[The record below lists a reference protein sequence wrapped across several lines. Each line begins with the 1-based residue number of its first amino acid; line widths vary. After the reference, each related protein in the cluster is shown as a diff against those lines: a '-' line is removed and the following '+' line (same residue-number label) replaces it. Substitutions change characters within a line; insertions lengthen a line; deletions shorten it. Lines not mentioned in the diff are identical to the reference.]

1 MSEMIKTAS
10 DFQYSVNIL
19 YDLHNSQ
26 KVKNFIPTKSSL
38 QLIEEILL
46 STENNSSRRSR
57 ILIGAYGKGKS
68 HIILTILSL
77 LMKHKPQEDFYHL
90 NKKLENNPQL
100 RQLVQNYY
108 EKKGNG
114 LLPVLVS
121 GSNTSLTQ
129 AFIIALQHTL
139 SENNLLD
146 IMPETNYKA
155 ASKVIF
161 KWKNEYPDTYK
172 KFSSLIEE
180 TPDEFVEK
188 LNNYDIETYKVFEN
202 IYPTLTAGSNFN
214 PFLGFDVVE
223 LYESVVKE
231 LRRKNLYDGI
241 YVVYDEFSKYLE
253 ANITTASVSDTK
265 MLQDFAE
272 KSCRSSENQLHLLLI
287 SHKEISN
294 YIDKLPKQKVDG
306 WRGIS
311 ERFEHILLNNNFTQI
326 YEIISSVIQKDKNL
340 WKSFLSA
347 NEKFFEQIYST
358 YENHE
363 LFSDLP
369 KNEFKKTIEKC
380 YPLHPVSMF
389 ILPRLSERIAQNE
402 RTLFTFLSADGTST
416 LPTYLKNY
424 DDKTFELVTPDSIF
438 DYFEPLL
445 KKEVYSGSVHQTYI
459 LSKIILEKIG
469 KEDSLESKIIK
480 TISLIY
486 ILEQF
491 EKLKPLK
498 EEIIQ
503 IYSFSHSKDEITNA
517 LDNLIDKQFVLYLRQ
532 SNSYLKL
539 KESSGIDIGLAIQE
553 EIKKQKSSLVVK
565 DVLNINNYDSFL
577 YPYRFNDE
585 KEMTRYF
592 EFKFIDENEVS
603 ENTNWNIKSE
613 NIKADGV
620 IYGIISSNKESINSV
635 KNILL
640 QNSKG
645 VEHIVFV
652 LLKDFWEIENIVREC
667 SAITT
672 LIGKS
677 ISDTILLDEYQ
688 TVYEDVLEILS
699 NYINAYIRP
708 ENNKAIYI
716 TNGEIKQIKRKAEFS
731 EILSKICNDL
741 YSNCPI
747 INNEAIN
754 KNEITSITK
763 KNRDK
768 IVASLLR
775 TELEKDLGLTGF
787 GPDVSIMRNTLIRP
801 GIFENT
807 ENPKINL
814 NPKDDKSNL
823 FPLLNEIEDFIQT
836 AKQNGELSFSELY
849 KNLTGKNK
857 KIGARKGLIPIYL
870 ACVFSKYKKQIL
882 IQYKENNISLNA
894 QTISDLNENPEKYS
908 LKYLE
913 WDKEKEEYIEE
924 LGKIFSSSITRT
936 ENESISYDAVAFAM
950 ERWYLSLAKYARE
963 IKTSVEKK
971 YPDFLKQLK
980 QNYGSQKL
988 LFEKIPQVFESQK
1001 CNKELAKKVF
1011 EAKKYFDK
1019 ALSELIRTLSDF
1031 MKEMFLEKSKKE
1043 LKEQISLTST
1053 IKDWTEKLPTSV
1065 FEEIFSNGTNKFLEL
1080 FKSIT
1085 NDENLFIQKLA
1096 AISTGLRI
1104 EDWNEK
1110 TIEQFKNRI
1119 AEYKSTAENFE
1130 AKSDTPENKN
1140 ESSVT
1145 SSNYE
1150 LRFVQEDGKQVTK
1163 RFDKV
1168 EQTVRGKLLYNKIT
1182 SELDAMGLAI
1192 SEAEKRQ
1199 VLMNI
1204 LKELC

>member
-100 RQLVQNYY
+100 RQLVQNHY

-155 ASKVIF
+155 ASQVIL
-161 KWKNEYPDTYK
+161 KWKKEYPDTYK
-172 KFSSLIEE
+172 KFASLIEE

-231 LRRKNLYDGI
+231 LRRKNLFDGI

-253 ANITTASVSDTK
+253 ANITSASVSDTK

-272 KSCRSSENQLHLLLI
+272 KSCRSGENQLHLLLI

-326 YEIISSVIQKDKNL
+326 YEIISSVIQKDKTLYNL
-340 WKSFLSA
+340 FLSN
-347 NEKFFEQIYST
+347 NERFFYEICST
-358 YENHE
+358 YEKHD

-369 KNEFKKTIEKC
+369 KIEFKKTIEKC

-424 DDKTFELVTPDSIF
+424 DDKTFELVTPDLIY

-469 KEDSLESKIIK
+469 NEDLLESKIIK

-503 IYSFSHSKDEITNA
+503 IYSFSHSKD
-517 LDNLIDKQFVLYLRQ
+517 
-532 SNSYLKL
+532 
-539 KESSGIDIGLAIQE
+539 
-553 EIKKQKSSLVVK
+553 
-565 DVLNINNYDSFL
+565 
-577 YPYRFNDE
+577 
-585 KEMTRYF
+585 
-592 EFKFIDENEVS
+592 
-603 ENTNWNIKSE
+603 
-613 NIKADGV
+613 
-620 IYGIISSNKESINSV
+620 
-635 KNILL
+635 
-640 QNSKG
+640 
-645 VEHIVFV
+645 
-652 LLKDFWEIENIVREC
+652 
-667 SAITT
+667 
-672 LIGKS
+672 
-677 ISDTILLDEYQ
+677 
-688 TVYEDVLEILS
+688 
-699 NYINAYIRP
+699 
-708 ENNKAIYI
+708 
-716 TNGEIKQIKRKAEFS
+716 
-731 EILSKICNDL
+731 
-741 YSNCPI
+741 
-747 INNEAIN
+747 
-754 KNEITSITK
+754 
-763 KNRDK
+763 
-768 IVASLLR
+768 
-775 TELEKDLGLTGF
+775 
-787 GPDVSIMRNTLIRP
+787 
-801 GIFENT
+801 
-807 ENPKINL
+807 
-814 NPKDDKSNL
+814 
-823 FPLLNEIEDFIQT
+823 
-836 AKQNGELSFSELY
+836 
-849 KNLTGKNK
+849 
-857 KIGARKGLIPIYL
+857 
-870 ACVFSKYKKQIL
+870 
-882 IQYKENNISLNA
+882 
-894 QTISDLNENPEKYS
+894 
-908 LKYLE
+908 
-913 WDKEKEEYIEE
+913 
-924 LGKIFSSSITRT
+924 
-936 ENESISYDAVAFAM
+936 
-950 ERWYLSLAKYARE
+950 
-963 IKTSVEKK
+963 
-971 YPDFLKQLK
+971 
-980 QNYGSQKL
+980 
-988 LFEKIPQVFESQK
+988 
-1001 CNKELAKKVF
+1001 
-1011 EAKKYFDK
+1011 
-1019 ALSELIRTLSDF
+1019 
-1031 MKEMFLEKSKKE
+1031 
-1043 LKEQISLTST
+1043 
-1053 IKDWTEKLPTSV
+1053 
-1065 FEEIFSNGTNKFLEL
+1065 
-1080 FKSIT
+1080 
-1085 NDENLFIQKLA
+1085 
-1096 AISTGLRI
+1096 
-1104 EDWNEK
+1104 
-1110 TIEQFKNRI
+1110 
-1119 AEYKSTAENFE
+1119 
-1130 AKSDTPENKN
+1130 
-1140 ESSVT
+1140 
-1145 SSNYE
+1145 
-1150 LRFVQEDGKQVTK
+1150 
-1163 RFDKV
+1163 
-1168 EQTVRGKLLYNKIT
+1168 
-1182 SELDAMGLAI
+1182 
-1192 SEAEKRQ
+1192 
-1199 VLMNI
+1199 
-1204 LKELC
+1204 

>member
-100 RQLVQNYY
+100 CQLVQNYY

-155 ASKVIF
+155 ASQVIL
-161 KWKNEYPDTYK
+161 KWKKEYPDTYK
-172 KFSSLIEE
+172 KFASLIEE
-180 TPDEFVEK
+180 TPEEFVEK
-188 LNNYDIETYKVFEN
+188 LNNYDIETYKLFEN

-272 KSCRSSENQLHLLLI
+272 KSCRSGENQLHLLLI

-326 YEIISSVIQKDKNL
+326 YEIISSVIQKDKTLWNL
-340 WKSFLSA
+340 FLSN
-347 NEKFFEQIYST
+347 NERFFSEIYST
-358 YENHE
+358 YEKHD

-424 DDKTFELVTPDSIF
+424 DDKTFELVTPDLIY

-469 KEDSLESKIIK
+469 NEDSLESKIIK

-517 LDNLIDKQFVLYLRQ
+517 LDNLIERQFVLYLRQ
-532 SNSYLKL
+532 
-539 KESSGIDIGLAIQE
+539 
-553 EIKKQKSSLVVK
+553 
-565 DVLNINNYDSFL
+565 
-577 YPYRFNDE
+577 
-585 KEMTRYF
+585 
-592 EFKFIDENEVS
+592 
-603 ENTNWNIKSE
+603 
-613 NIKADGV
+613 
-620 IYGIISSNKESINSV
+620 
-635 KNILL
+635 
-640 QNSKG
+640 
-645 VEHIVFV
+645 
-652 LLKDFWEIENIVREC
+652 
-667 SAITT
+667 
-672 LIGKS
+672 
-677 ISDTILLDEYQ
+677 
-688 TVYEDVLEILS
+688 
-699 NYINAYIRP
+699 
-708 ENNKAIYI
+708 
-716 TNGEIKQIKRKAEFS
+716 
-731 EILSKICNDL
+731 
-741 YSNCPI
+741 
-747 INNEAIN
+747 
-754 KNEITSITK
+754 
-763 KNRDK
+763 
-768 IVASLLR
+768 
-775 TELEKDLGLTGF
+775 
-787 GPDVSIMRNTLIRP
+787 
-801 GIFENT
+801 
-807 ENPKINL
+807 
-814 NPKDDKSNL
+814 
-823 FPLLNEIEDFIQT
+823 
-836 AKQNGELSFSELY
+836 
-849 KNLTGKNK
+849 
-857 KIGARKGLIPIYL
+857 
-870 ACVFSKYKKQIL
+870 
-882 IQYKENNISLNA
+882 
-894 QTISDLNENPEKYS
+894 
-908 LKYLE
+908 
-913 WDKEKEEYIEE
+913 
-924 LGKIFSSSITRT
+924 
-936 ENESISYDAVAFAM
+936 
-950 ERWYLSLAKYARE
+950 
-963 IKTSVEKK
+963 
-971 YPDFLKQLK
+971 
-980 QNYGSQKL
+980 
-988 LFEKIPQVFESQK
+988 
-1001 CNKELAKKVF
+1001 KVF
-1011 EAKKYFDK
+1011 YHH
-1019 ALSELIRTLSDF
+1019 
-1031 MKEMFLEKSKKE
+1031 
-1043 LKEQISLTST
+1043 
-1053 IKDWTEKLPTSV
+1053 
-1065 FEEIFSNGTNKFLEL
+1065 
-1080 FKSIT
+1080 
-1085 NDENLFIQKLA
+1085 
-1096 AISTGLRI
+1096 
-1104 EDWNEK
+1104 
-1110 TIEQFKNRI
+1110 
-1119 AEYKSTAENFE
+1119 
-1130 AKSDTPENKN
+1130 
-1140 ESSVT
+1140 
-1145 SSNYE
+1145 
-1150 LRFVQEDGKQVTK
+1150 
-1163 RFDKV
+1163 
-1168 EQTVRGKLLYNKIT
+1168 
-1182 SELDAMGLAI
+1182 
-1192 SEAEKRQ
+1192 
-1199 VLMNI
+1199 
-1204 LKELC
+1204 